1 MTRAKRPLP
10 VFYDCGNC
18 PAYCCSYPQIEVS
31 EHDVARL
38 ARGFDIAVD
47 DARRRFTTE
56 GLEEGTRVLRHK
68 DDAIF
73 ETVCRFLD
81 SEKRRC
87 TVYEHRP
94 SACRAYPGTVRCGY
108 YDFLASERR
117 RQEDPDLVMTAY
129 ETDLG

>member
-1 MTRAKRPLP
+1 MSLRSLP

-18 PAYCCSYPQIEVS
+18 PAYCCSYPQIEVTD
-31 EHDVARL
+31 EDVARL
-38 ARGFDIAVD
+38 AQRFGVGVEA
-47 DARRRFTTE
+47 ARRRFTTD
-56 GLEEGTRVLRHK
+56 GLEAGTRILRHK
-68 DDAIF
+68 DDDVF

-81 SEKRRC
+81 SKARRC

-94 SACRAYPGTVRCGY
+94 DACRAYPGTVRCGY

-117 RQEDPDLVMTAY
+117 RQDDPALVLTAY